1 MTFLASSNREV
12 LTVIHIEGE
21 RAVREIEAIIQTPGI
36 DVLFLGPWDLSQS
49 LGVPGKTKDPRVVE
63 LMEKVIALCRKK
75 GVVAGTFV
83 RFVEEAQYWI
93 DLGVRY
99 MMLSTDA
106 GLLLQASRER
116 IERLRGLCR

>member
-1 MTFLASSNREV
+1 MASSNREV

-21 RAVREIEAIIQTPGI
+21 RAVREIEAIIETPGI

-116 IERLRGLCR
+116 LEGLRKLCR